1 MIVSRAL
8 SAAWLVATLA
18 ATAGS
23 TGDIRVTPIV
33 AEGHVAVSF
42 TAGASFGD
50 DARAVIQSGL
60 PMTMT
65 FTIDLKRPSGFWWDR
80 TVGSV
85 TVAATVKL
93 DTLTGVYQVS
103 KSQDGQVMWSQ
114 RTNDLDSVREW
125 MTTFD
130 RVPVS
135 TGDRLEAN
143 ADYYVQVHLRA
154 SPRRTLSLWP
164 FLGGDDGT
172 GRADF
177 TFLR

>member
-1 MIVSRAL
+1 MIGARAL

-18 ATAGS
+18 ATASS
-23 TGDIRVTPIV
+23 TGDIHVTPIV
-33 AEGHVAVSF
+33 AEGHVTVSF

-65 FTIDLKRPSGFWWDR
+65 FSIDLKRPSGFWWDR

-85 TVAATVKL
+85 TVAAAVKL

-143 ADYYVQVHLRA
+143 ADYYVQVRLRA

-164 FLGGDDGT
+164 FGGDDGA